1 MYAQVRYNVRS
12 IFLTIVVSCFIQF
25 IIYEIWSSNTIQFAC
40 TSRESCYEHATK
52 IEKSATRTSAFRSGM
67 NALRNLA
74 IARQN
79 LKNNM
84 HPANAIINIDGNL
97 DTNAQLLGQTT
108 ERVKAA
114 FVVLVRNRELDDL
127 RSSMRYVPSI
137 VYWNTI

>member
-1 MYAQVRYNVRS
+1 MYAQVRYNIRS
-12 IFLTIVVSCFIQF
+12 IFLTIIVSCFIQF
-25 IIYEIWSSNTIQFAC
+25 IVYEIWSSNTIQFAC

-79 LKNNM
+79 LKNNN
-84 HPANAIINIDGNL
+84 PASAMMNIDDNRNTDG
-97 DTNAQLLGQTT
+97 QLLGETT

-127 RSSMRYVPSI
+127 RSSMRYVSST
-137 VYWNTI
+137 VYRNTI

>member
-1 MYAQVRYNVRS
+1 
-12 IFLTIVVSCFIQF
+12 
-25 IIYEIWSSNTIQFAC
+25 
-40 TSRESCYEHATK
+40 
-52 IEKSATRTSAFRSGM
+52 M